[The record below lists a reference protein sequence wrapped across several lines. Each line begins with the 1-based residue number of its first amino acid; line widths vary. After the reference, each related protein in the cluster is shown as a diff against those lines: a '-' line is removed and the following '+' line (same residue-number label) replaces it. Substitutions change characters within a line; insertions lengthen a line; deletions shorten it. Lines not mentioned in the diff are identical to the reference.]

1 MPKAH
6 YRPLRYEEV
15 EAPPVRACDSPGCRC
30 GGEFRAPKSRDR
42 LTDYYWFCL
51 EHVRQYNAAWDYY
64 AGMDAREIEAHIRRD
79 VTWDRPTWPLG
90 KQGQPQRSRAHRF
103 HDPFDV
109 FEGADPFDAQQRRS
123 RHDDPPARPRAS
135 TAEEQALS
143 VLDLSLPITLIE
155 VKARYKQLVKRHHPD
170 ANGGSKAAEERLKLI
185 NEAYATLRH
194 SLAS

>member
-1 MPKAH
+1 MPKAQ
-6 YRPLRYEEV
+6 YRPLRYEEI
-15 EAPPVRACDSPGCRC
+15 EAPPTRACDSPGCRC
-30 GGEFRAPKSRDR
+30 GGDFRAPKSRDR

-64 AGMDAREIEAHIRRD
+64 AGMDTAQIEAHIRRD

-90 KQGQPQRSRAHRF
+90 GQGQPPRRSYRF
-103 HDPFDV
+103 HDPFDI
-109 FEGADPFDAQQRRS
+109 FEGVDPLDPHRRA

-135 TAEEQALS
+135 SAEEKALS
-143 VLDLSLPITLIE
+143 VLDLSLPITLVE

-170 ANGGSKAAEERLKLI
+170 ANGGDKAAEERLKLI

>member
-1 MPKAH
+1 MAKAH
-6 YRPLRYEEV
+6 YRPLRYSDV
-15 EAPPVRACDSPGCRC
+15 DTSPARACDSPGCSC
-30 GGEFRAPKSRDR
+30 EGEFRAPKSRDR

-64 AGMDAREIEAHIRRD
+64 AGMDATQIEAHIRRD

-90 KQGQPQRSRAHRF
+90 RQGHAPRRAYRF
-103 HDPFDV
+103 HDPFDF
-109 FEGADPFDAQQRRS
+109 FEGVDPLDPSGRR
-123 RHDDPPARPRAS
+123 RTDEPPARPRGNSA
-135 TAEEQALS
+135 AEQALS
-143 VLDLSLPITLIE
+143 VLDLSLPVTLLE

-170 ANGGSKAAEERLKLI
+170 ANGGDKAAEERLKLI